1 MFKLKRLATT
11 TTTQAGQLAQQQE
24 KKNKREAHQETCM
37 SVWSDK
43 DARQPSSTENS
54 TKQETDE
61 RKKTREGGE
70 NGRAQ
75 ILLLGYYL
83 NRVDGGKT

>member
-11 TTTQAGQLAQQQE
+11 TTTQAGQLATRKE
-24 KKNKREAHQETCM
+24 KKREAHQETCL

-83 NRVDGGKT
+83 NREDGGKT

>member
-1 MFKLKRLATT
+1 MI
-11 TTTQAGQLAQQQE
+11 
-24 KKNKREAHQETCM
+24 
-37 SVWSDK
+37 
-43 DARQPSSTENS
+43 RQGRTPAPCSTENS

>member
-1 MFKLKRLATT
+1 MI
-11 TTTQAGQLAQQQE
+11 
-24 KKNKREAHQETCM
+24 
-37 SVWSDK
+37 
-43 DARQPSSTENS
+43 RQGRTPASCSTENS